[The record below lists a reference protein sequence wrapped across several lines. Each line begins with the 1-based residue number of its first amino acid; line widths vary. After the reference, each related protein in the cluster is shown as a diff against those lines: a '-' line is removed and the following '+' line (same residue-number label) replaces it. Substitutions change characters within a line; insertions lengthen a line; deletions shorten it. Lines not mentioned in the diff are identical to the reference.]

1 MEGRRNDVGRWALAG
16 LLCALLSGLAVEA
29 VGQPTPREPIRLAY
43 RSEGLCPSG
52 EQFFSDVRART
63 EKIRPATSSE
73 VARTLKIEVEEG
85 PSESRGS
92 LSIAGTDGTTSSTRT
107 VRAKTCRDVVTALAL
122 VAALA
127 IDPEART
134 SPLSPL
140 MVSDAGQPP
149 VPPSNDAGAPAPAIL
164 TSPEDGGAPASRE
177 PIALPPRSSGATDAG
192 PSVETPREA
201 SRPSQTRFSVGV
213 GAEGSSV
220 LGVRP
225 ALSVTL
231 GLDWVRDSMVSPA
244 FLLRL
249 TRSFQGTSVQ
259 TGGSANVTFSAAAIE
274 PCPFAFRL
282 GEAFALLPCA
292 RLAFGFL
299 EAEGSGVTTPSS
311 ALRGWGDVGAHLR
324 ASFRLGGPVFLDAH
338 GGARFPLFRDRFFVD
353 QSTTL
358 YEAPA
363 ALGAFGGDLRFAFP

>member
-1 MEGRRNDVGRWALAG
+1 L
-16 LLCALLSGLAVEA
+16 GLAVEA

-63 EKIRPATSSE
+63 DKIRPATGSE
-73 VARTLKIEVEEG
+73 LARTLNVEVEEG

-92 LSIAGTDGTTSSTRT
+92 LSMAGTDGTTSSTRT
-107 VRAKTCRDVVTALAL
+107 VRAKTCRDVMTALAL

-140 MVSDAGQPP
+140 VASADAGPP
-149 VPPSNDAGAPAPAIL
+149 LVPPSKDAGAAP
-164 TSPEDGGAPASRE
+164 
-177 PIALPPRSSGATDAG
+177 ATDAG
-192 PSVETPREA
+192 TPDRALIPVAARSAGMADAGPPVAE
-201 SRPSQTRFSVGV
+201 SRPSLTRFSVGF

-231 GLDWVRDSMVSPA
+231 GFAWVRDSVVSPA

-259 TGGSANVTFSAAAIE
+259 TRGSANVTFSAAAIE
-274 PCPFAFRL
+274 PCPLAFRL

-292 RLAFGFL
+292 RIAFGFV

-324 ASFRLGGPVFLDAH
+324 ASLRLGGPVFLDAH

-353 QSTTL
+353 QNTTL

-363 ALGAFGGDLRFAFP
+363 VVGAFGGDLRFAFP

>member
-1 MEGRRNDVGRWALAG
+1 MCIRDS
-16 LLCALLSGLAVEA
+16 LCALVSGLAVEA
-29 VGQPTPREPIRLAY
+29 VGQPTAREPIRLAY

-52 EQFFSDVRART
+52 EQFFSEVRART
-63 EKIRPATSSE
+63 DKIRSATSGE
-73 VARTLKIEVEEG
+73 LARTLKIEVEEG

-92 LSIAGTDGTTSSTRT
+92 LSISGEDGTTSSTRT

-134 SPLSPL
+134 APLAPL
-140 MVSDAGQPP
+140 APIVTTGDAGQPP
-149 VPPSNDAGAPAPAIL
+149 IPSLADAGTASPATLGGSPQDGGTPPSRAPTPLPA
-164 TSPEDGGAPASRE
+164 
-177 PIALPPRSSGATDAG
+177 RSSAADAG
-192 PSVETPREA
+192 PPVEA
-201 SRPSQTRFSVGV
+201 SRPSQTRISVGV

-225 ALSVTL
+225 ALSVSL
-231 GLDWVRDSMVSPA
+231 GIDWVRGSVVSPA
-244 FLLRL
+244 ILLRL

-259 TGGSANVTFSAAAIE
+259 TVGAANVTFSAAALE

-282 GEAFALLPCA
+282 GESFALLPCG
-292 RLAFGFL
+292 RIAFGFL
-299 EAEGSGVTTPSS
+299 EAEGSGVTTPAS

-324 ASFRLGGPVFLDAH
+324 ARLHLASPVDLEAH

-353 QSTTL
+353 QNTTL

-363 ALGAFGGDLRFAFP
+363 AVGAFGGDLRFAFP